1 MENIYVTKA
10 FLPPY
15 EEYIEM
21 IKPLW
26 ESCRISNMGDLH
38 KRLETEL
45 ASYLEVPMVSLFTNG
60 HTALELLIQA
70 MDLKGEV
77 ITTPYTFASTSHAIV
92 RNGLK
97 PVFCDIKEDDY
108 TIDEE
113 KIEALITE
121 NTSAILPVHVY
132 GHICNHKALEKISR
146 KHNLKLIYD
155 AAHAFGV
162 KIDGESAVG
171 LGDASMISFH
181 ATKVFNTVEGG
192 AVVYSEEELGKKLYG
207 LKNFGIRSETLIDAV
222 GSNSKMDEFRAAM
235 GLCNLKYVTA
245 SIAER
250 KKVYDRY
257 LENLSE
263 VKGIRLYYVP
273 DNLDYNYSYFPVF
286 FDKEFYG
293 ENVRDYIY
301 EELKK
306 NQIFSRKYFYP
317 LITDMGCYC
326 RDYDSSLTPVASKIS
341 EGILTLPLYSDL
353 SLEKVDLISNY
364 VKHYLEEFMKG

>member
-1 MENIYVTKA
+1 MK
-10 FLPPY
+10 
-15 EEYIEM
+15 
-21 IKPLW
+21 
-26 ESCRISNMGDLH
+26 H
-38 KRLETEL
+38 
-45 ASYLEVPMVSLFTNG
+45 
-60 HTALELLIQA
+60 LL
-70 MDLKGEV
+70 
-77 ITTPYTFASTSHAIV
+77 TH
-92 RNGLK
+92 
-97 PVFCDIKEDDY
+97 
-108 TIDEE
+108 
-113 KIEALITE
+113 
-121 NTSAILPVHVY
+121 
-132 GHICNHKALEKISR
+132 
-146 KHNLKLIYD
+146 
-155 AAHAFGV
+155 
-162 KIDGESAVG
+162 
-171 LGDASMISFH
+171 
-181 ATKVFNTVEGG
+181 
-192 AVVYSEEELGKKLYG
+192 
-207 LKNFGIRSETLIDAV
+207 V

-326 RDYDSSLTPVASKIS
+326 RDV
-341 EGILTLPLYSDL
+341 
-353 SLEKVDLISNY
+353 
-364 VKHYLEEFMKG
+364 